1 MKIKVSMER
10 KITSAIISIL
20 SCILLFLCGPLLYN
34 IPIPN
39 SFITTIVFLIAGII
53 PFIIMLLYYNIL
65 RKKGNNPKEMIKT
78 IYTNIFAAYIVSF
91 IFKLV
96 FLIIPGIDLETKKIM
111 YRVIELIFLILFI
124 YGANIQVTRSPEEV
138 EQIRKQQEEIINRN
152 RQKK

>member
-20 SCILLFLCGPLLYN
+20 SCILLFPCGPLLYN

-53 PFIIMLLYYNIL
+53 PFIIMLLFYNIL

-124 YGANIQVTRSPEEV
+124 YSANIQVTRSPEEV

>member
-20 SCILLFLCGPLLYN
+20 SCILLFPCGPLLYN

-53 PFIIMLLYYNIL
+53 PFIIMLLYYNLL
-65 RKKGNNPKEMIKT
+65 RKKRNNPKEMIKT

-96 FLIIPGIDLETKKIM
+96 FLIIPGIDLETKK
-111 YRVIELIFLILFI
+111 
-124 YGANIQVTRSPEEV
+124 
-138 EQIRKQQEEIINRN
+138 
-152 RQKK
+152 